1 MAFKMKGSPFAR
13 NYGIGKESPLQRVNK
28 KVDDQGRPI
37 VSINPKAVVT
47 PKPPKTKGT
56 DYKAKSYK
64 EAYKDAD
71 KSKYKTE
78 ADFVKAAKAYNLKTT
93 GTTEVTKDAKAL
105 KTDRAGLVASKKK
118 RDEVSVKKEVKKAD
132 LRSAELKTIKK
143 VNLRPEKKKETTVAN
158 VDTSNVKE
166 RTKAGK
172 LGVKVGNIFRKKG
185 NKKTPGYKTVKN
197 TDHNTVDP
205 SKSDADKLEG
215 TIKHRNAQG
224 KVVTK
229 VKSKKTGEFSGRNVY
244 NKTTARDDRGRKTS
258 TTTSKL
264 TKGGKIKT
272 TTRNKKGTLLGRI
285 LKGTNKK
292 VVTRN
297 LNYKS
302 LRE

>member
-1 MAFKMKGSPFAR
+1 MAFKMKGFPQHQGVNMKSGAPMKKSPM
-13 NYGIGKESPLQRVNK
+13 E
-28 KVDDQGRPI
+28 
-37 VSINPKAVVT
+37 
-47 PKPPKTKGT
+47 
-56 DYKAKSYK
+56 KSYK

-132 LRSAELKTIKK
+132 LKPTELKTIKK

-158 VDTSNVKE
+158 ANTSNVKE

-197 TDHNTVDP
+197 TDHNEVHTTRHKLDGDTYKNKKGKLVRKTKTD
-205 SKSDADKLEG
+205 DKG
-215 TIKHRNAQG
+215 G
-224 KVVTK
+224 
-229 VKSKKTGEFSGRNVY
+229 NVY
-244 NKTTARDDRGRKTS
+244 DKTINRDNKGRKT
-258 TTTSKL
+258 TTMTSKKMKDG
-264 TKGGKIKT
+264 TTKT
-272 TTRNKKGTLLGRI
+272 TQRNKKGTLLGRI

-292 VVTRN
+292 VVTR
-297 LNYKS
+297 K
-302 LRE
+302 